1 MYLLSGHM
9 STVTH
14 NEATTEHGI
23 ILILAAVMPA
33 MAIIS
38 LVPVMPLLSQEFSS
52 VSNSE
57 ALVPIALTI
66 PALCVAI
73 FSPIAGL
80 LSDRI
85 GRKMLLLFGLLG
97 YAAVGIIPF
106 FLTNLFQIIG
116 SRFVLGIF
124 EAVIMTVS
132 TALIGDYFKG
142 DAREK
147 WIGIQIGAVSV
158 SAIIL
163 IALGG
168 ALGEFLGSRGPFL
181 LYLIALPIALLVFLK
196 LFEPRA
202 IEKTSASGK
211 NLPWKTLLPLLIITL
226 AVGVFFYTVIV
237 SLGDILLLVEEVSPA
252 QIGLIGAAVNLGVM
266 IAASSF
272 IKLKGNSS
280 GPKLLAIGF
289 ALFSIGYVGMG
300 VSSSIAGS
308 VTAAIITSL
317 GAGFLLPCMLAWV
330 MSILEAGDRGKGTG
344 LWTGMFFLGQF
355 VAPLVVV
362 ALSGPLAGLSNVL
375 VFYGITAAVL
385 MVAALWA
392 SRGAEPLR
400 QNT

>member
-1 MYLLSGHM
+1 M

-280 GPKLLAIGF
+280 GPKLLAIGL

>member
-1 MYLLSGHM
+1 M

-80 LSDRI
+80 LSDRF

-106 FLTNLFQIIG
+106 FLTNLFQIIS

-289 ALFSIGYVGMG
+289 AIFSIGYVGMG

-308 VTAAIITSL
+308 VAAAIITSL

-362 ALSGPLAGLSNVL
+362 ALSGLLAGLSNVL

>member
-1 MYLLSGHM
+1 M

-142 DAREK
+142 DTREK

>member
-1 MYLLSGHM
+1 M

-142 DAREK
+142 DVREK

-202 IEKTSASGK
+202 IEKASASGK

>member
-1 MYLLSGHM
+1 M

-142 DAREK
+142 DVREK

-385 MVAALWA
+385 MIAALWA

>member
-1 MYLLSGHM
+1 M
-9 STVTH
+9 STLTH

>member
-1 MYLLSGHM
+1 M

-181 LYLIALPIALLVFLK
+181 LYLIAIPIALLVFLK

-202 IEKTSASGK
+202 LEKTSASGK
-211 NLPWKTLLPLLIITL
+211 KLPWKTLLPLLIITL
-226 AVGVFFYTVIV
+226 VVGVFFYTVIV

-392 SRGAEPLR
+392 SRDAEPLR

>member
-1 MYLLSGHM
+1 M

-142 DAREK
+142 DTREK

-280 GPKLLAIGF
+280 GLKLLAIGF

-375 VFYGITAAVL
+375 IFYGITAAVL

>member
-1 MYLLSGHM
+1 M

-38 LVPVMPLLSQEFSS
+38 LVPVMPLLSQEFSG

-106 FLTNLFQIIG
+106 FLTNLFQIIS

-289 ALFSIGYVGMG
+289 AIFSIGYVGMG

-308 VTAAIITSL
+308 VAAAIITSL

-362 ALSGPLAGLSNVL
+362 ALSGLLAGLSNVL

>member
-1 MYLLSGHM
+1 M

-385 MVAALWA
+385 MIAALWA

>member
-1 MYLLSGHM
+1 MVG
-9 STVTH
+9 
-14 NEATTEHGI
+14 ERQQ
-23 ILILAAVMPA
+23 
-33 MAIIS
+33 
-38 LVPVMPLLSQEFSS
+38 LVFT
-52 VSNSE
+52 
-57 ALVPIALTI
+57 ALVA
-66 PALCVAI
+66 
-73 FSPIAGL
+73 
-80 LSDRI
+80 
-85 GRKMLLLFGLLG
+85 
-97 YAAVGIIPF
+97 
-106 FLTNLFQIIG
+106 
-116 SRFVLGIF
+116 
-124 EAVIMTVS
+124 
-132 TALIGDYFKG
+132 
-142 DAREK
+142 
-147 WIGIQIGAVSV
+147 
-158 SAIIL
+158 
-163 IALGG
+163 
-168 ALGEFLGSRGPFL
+168 
-181 LYLIALPIALLVFLK
+181 
-196 LFEPRA
+196 
-202 IEKTSASGK
+202 
-211 NLPWKTLLPLLIITL
+211 
-226 AVGVFFYTVIV
+226 
-237 SLGDILLLVEEVSPA
+237 VSPA

>member
-1 MYLLSGHM
+1 M

>member
-1 MYLLSGHM
+1 M

-106 FLTNLFQIIG
+106 FLTNLFQIIS

>member
-1 MYLLSGHM
+1 M

-375 VFYGITAAVL
+375 IFYGITAAVL

>member
-1 MYLLSGHM
+1 M

-202 IEKTSASGK
+202 IEKASASGK

-308 VTAAIITSL
+308 VIAAIITSL

>member
-1 MYLLSGHM
+1 M
-9 STVTH
+9 SIVHH
-14 NEATTEHGI
+14 NEATTGHGI

-38 LVPVMPLLSQEFSS
+38 LVPVMPLLGQEFSS
-52 VSNSE
+52 IPNSE

-85 GRKMLLLFGLLG
+85 GRKMLLLLGLLG
-97 YAAVGIIPF
+97 YAAIGIVPF
-106 FLTNLFQIIG
+106 FLTNIFQIIG

-181 LYLIALPIALLVFLK
+181 LYLLAMPIALLVFFK
-196 LFEPRA
+196 LFEPKA

-280 GPKLLAIGF
+280 GPRLLAIGF
-289 ALFSIGYVGMG
+289 SLFSIGYVGMG

-362 ALSGPLAGLSNVL
+362 ALSEPLAGLSNVL

-385 MVAALWA
+385 MIAALWA

>member
-1 MYLLSGHM
+1 
-9 STVTH
+9 
-14 NEATTEHGI
+14 
-23 ILILAAVMPA
+23 
-33 MAIIS
+33 
-38 LVPVMPLLSQEFSS
+38 MPLLSQEFSS

-106 FLTNLFQIIG
+106 FLTSLFQIIG

-142 DAREK
+142 DTREK

-202 IEKTSASGK
+202 IEKASASGK

>member
-1 MYLLSGHM
+1 M

-142 DAREK
+142 DVREK

>member
-1 MYLLSGHM
+1 M

-106 FLTNLFQIIG
+106 FLTNLFQIIS

-124 EAVIMTVS
+124 EAVIMTLS

-168 ALGEFLGSRGPFL
+168 ALGEFFGSRGPFL
-181 LYLIALPIALLVFLK
+181 LYLIAIPIALLVFLK

-202 IEKTSASGK
+202 IEKNSASGK

-289 ALFSIGYVGMG
+289 AIFSIGYVGMG

-308 VTAAIITSL
+308 VAAAIITSL

-362 ALSGPLAGLSNVL
+362 ALSGLLAGLSNVL

>member
-1 MYLLSGHM
+1 M

-237 SLGDILLLVEEVSPA
+237 SLGDILLLVEEVSSA

-375 VFYGITAAVL
+375 VFYGKTAAVL

>member
-1 MYLLSGHM
+1 MYPDSPWRSYQSCGPKSQGRAADLSKRG
-9 STVTH
+9 SWLSRESK
-14 NEATTEHGI
+14 NYKG
-23 ILILAAVMPA
+23 
-33 MAIIS
+33 
-38 LVPVMPLLSQEFSS
+38 LVCFRESPLLRFIDSLKPLPVGIHYINKLQRSLIFSS
-52 VSNSE
+52 
-57 ALVPIALTI
+57 IR
-66 PALCVAI
+66 
-73 FSPIAGL
+73 GL
-80 LSDRI
+80 
-85 GRKMLLLFGLLG
+85 
-97 YAAVGIIPF
+97 
-106 FLTNLFQIIG
+106 NL
-116 SRFVLGIF
+116 
-124 EAVIMTVS
+124 
-132 TALIGDYFKG
+132 
-142 DAREK
+142 
-147 WIGIQIGAVSV
+147 
-158 SAIIL
+158 
-163 IALGG
+163 
-168 ALGEFLGSRGPFL
+168 RGPFL
-181 LYLIALPIALLVFLK
+181 LYLVAIPIALLVFLK
-196 LFEPRA
+196 LFEPKA

-211 NLPWKTLLPLLIITL
+211 NLPRKTLLPLLIITL

-280 GPKLLAIGF
+280 GPRLLAIGF
-289 ALFSIGYVGMG
+289 SLFSIGYVGMG

-385 MVAALWA
+385 MIAALWA

>member
-1 MYLLSGHM
+1 M

-308 VTAAIITSL
+308 VIAAIITSL

>member
-1 MYLLSGHM
+1 M

-142 DAREK
+142 DVREK

-202 IEKTSASGK
+202 IEKASASGK

-308 VTAAIITSL
+308 VIAAIITSL

>member
-1 MYLLSGHM
+1 M

-106 FLTNLFQIIG
+106 FLTSLFQIIG

-142 DAREK
+142 DTREK

-280 GPKLLAIGF
+280 GLKLLAIGF

-330 MSILEAGDRGKGTG
+330 MSILEASDRGKGTG

>member
-1 MYLLSGHM
+1 M
-9 STVTH
+9 STLTH

-106 FLTNLFQIIG
+106 FLTNLLQIIG

-266 IAASSF
+266 IGASSF

>member
-1 MYLLSGHM
+1 M

-23 ILILAAVMPA
+23 ILILAAIMPA

>member
-1 MYLLSGHM
+1 M

-106 FLTNLFQIIG
+106 FLTNLFQIIA

-280 GPKLLAIGF
+280 GLKLLAIGF

>member
-1 MYLLSGHM
+1 M

-181 LYLIALPIALLVFLK
+181 LYLIAIPIALLVFLK

-202 IEKTSASGK
+202 LEKTSASGK
-211 NLPWKTLLPLLIITL
+211 KLPWKTLLPLLIITL

-392 SRGAEPLR
+392 SRRAEPLR

>member
-1 MYLLSGHM
+1 M

-38 LVPVMPLLSQEFSS
+38 LVPVMPLLSPEFSS

-142 DAREK
+142 DTREK

>member
-1 MYLLSGHM
+1 M

-106 FLTNLFQIIG
+106 FLTSLFQIIG

-142 DAREK
+142 DTREK